1 MLRSKGIWVET
12 VIPGPLS
19 ADRGWP
25 VLSDILTGITR
36 KMNCQSFPVNDSS
49 YFRSMELFRPKNR
62 LIINLYY
69 NVVPAIVYNLMEPAH
84 MEAKNFKNLIYI

>member
-1 MLRSKGIWVET
+1 
-12 VIPGPLS
+12 
-19 ADRGWP
+19 
-25 VLSDILTGITR
+25 
-36 KMNCQSFPVNDSS
+36 MNCQSFPVNDSS